1 MSGDASYDGA
11 PTASTDADRAH
22 APDGN
27 LDAQYTRTDVGGLA
41 SASAV
46 SRPLVPDGLL
56 AELPYPLPHWEDF
69 ERLIVALATDV
80 DDLVEVRRY
89 GTSGQA
95 QHGIDVIG
103 FTRRE
108 RQPQAYQGKNVSKF
122 DESDLTAAIT
132 KFTEGRRP
140 FGAKRLV
147 LAVAA
152 PVNGTRTLERLDDAI
167 TANSDLVIELWDAVR
182 INELLRTRPD
192 IVRVFFGEQAVHRF
206 CLPTDVSRTKPM
218 VAGDIPA
225 QLPAFQPR
233 DSIITPL
240 NNQGSRLTLP
250 RPRGH
255 RHAWRRQD
263 AGGRRIR
270 PAAHRGKWRLIAWV
284 HAENG
289 AAILDGLSQAAARLG
304 ISAVDDNHVDARHG
318 AAALAG
324 SRR

>member
-1 MSGDASYDGA
+1 M
-11 PTASTDADRAH
+11 ASTGADLAD

-56 AELPYPLPHWEDF
+56 AELPFPLPHWEDF
-69 ERLIVALATDV
+69 ERLIVALARDV
-80 DDLVEVRRY
+80 DDLVELRRY

-122 DESDLTAAIT
+122 DESDLTAAVS

-152 PVNGTRTLERLDDAI
+152 PVNGTRTLERLDEAI
-167 TANSDLVIELWDAVR
+167 TANPDLVIEVWDAFR
-182 INELLRTRPD
+182 INELLRTRP
-192 IVRVFFGEQAVHRF
+192 EH
-206 CLPTDVSRTKPM
+206 
-218 VAGDIPA
+218 
-225 QLPAFQPR
+225 
-233 DSIITPL
+233 
-240 NNQGSRLTLP
+240 
-250 RPRGH
+250 RPRLL
-255 RHAWRRQD
+255 R
-263 AGGRRIR
+263 
-270 PAAHRGKWRLIAWV
+270 
-284 HAENG
+284 
-289 AAILDGLSQAAARLG
+289 
-304 ISAVDDNHVDARHG
+304 
-318 AAALAG
+318 
-324 SRR
+324 